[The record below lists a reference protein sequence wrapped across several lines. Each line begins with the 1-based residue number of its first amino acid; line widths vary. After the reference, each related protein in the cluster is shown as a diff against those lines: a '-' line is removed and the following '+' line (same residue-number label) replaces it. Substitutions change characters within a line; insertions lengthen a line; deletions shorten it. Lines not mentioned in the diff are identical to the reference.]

1 MPDICTKMYLSVCPS
16 VVDDVLLPPHHG
28 DCLDV
33 DVVHTGNTGTAVPA
47 QGVRLDVIVVKY
59 LLVAKTLSVCPTHQ
73 PIKANQN
80 KVNKSDSRMMKS
92 SSNESKNQSHNF
104 KIF

>member
-1 MPDICTKMYLSVCPS
+1 MYLSVGPS

-59 LLVAKTLSVCPTHQ
+59 LLVAKTFTAIYNSVCLSHPS
-73 PIKANQN
+73 A
-80 KVNKSDSRMMKS
+80 NKSQP
-92 SSNESKNQSHNF
+92 E
-104 KIF
+104 